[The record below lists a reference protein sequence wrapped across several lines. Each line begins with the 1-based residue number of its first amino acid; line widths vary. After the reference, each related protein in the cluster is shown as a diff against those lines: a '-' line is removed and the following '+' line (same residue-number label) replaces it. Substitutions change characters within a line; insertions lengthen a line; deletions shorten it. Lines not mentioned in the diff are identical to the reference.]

1 MKSLLIIINCIL
13 WQQINAQ
20 SLSPGGFASVA
31 GSFTNADAQLDFNF
45 GESVIGS
52 LSNTANMLTN
62 GTLQPDF
69 TSNNIPFTQLR
80 PVDCGKMNLSPDAQI
95 HALAVTGASLY
106 HFEFRDATTGIL
118 FGQRITT
125 TNVITPLMVQP
136 ALLWNQQYLV
146 RIKAFVAGQWGEFGA
161 SCNIGMMQDPAITG
175 LPTISIRP
183 QYCNNPNITLNSNI
197 VCNPIG
203 MGNRYEFKFTN
214 TQNGATHLYLSLT
227 NTCPLPQVIPTL
239 TSGVTYQVQVR
250 GRVYTTWSNYGP
262 ICNVT
267 PIAPQAGNKEEIFA
281 TNDSTDYSYSDENSI
296 TKIASNLITYPNPFE
311 VQTNILMETD
321 LDEPTQ
327 FSIYDMQGRL
337 IYKIN
342 GFSNQPEILDFN
354 FVAGSYL
361 IRATTNSGIQLT
373 SKILKIN

>member
-20 SLSPGGFASVA
+20 SLSPGGFASIA

-52 LSNTANMLTN
+52 LANTANMLTN

-95 HALAVTGASLY
+95 HAIAVSGASLY

-118 FGQRITT
+118 YGQRVTT
-125 TNVITPLMVQP
+125 TNIITPLMVQP
-136 ALLWNQQYLV
+136 ALLWNQQCLL

-175 LPTISIRP
+175 LPTIAIRP
-183 QYCNNPNITLNSNI
+183 QYCNNPNITLNSNV

-214 TQNGATHLYLSLT
+214 TQNGATHFYLSLT
-227 NTCPLPQVIPTL
+227 NTCPLAQVIPNLNT
-239 TSGVTYQVQVR
+239 GVTYHVQVR

-262 ICNVT
+262 ICNIT
-267 PIAPQAGNKEEIFA
+267 PNVPQAGNKEENFTA
-281 TNDSTDYSYSDENSI
+281 NDSTELFYHDEDSLVMAVA
-296 TKIASNLITYPNPFE
+296 KLIAYPNPFE
-311 VQTNILMETD
+311 VQTIVLMETD